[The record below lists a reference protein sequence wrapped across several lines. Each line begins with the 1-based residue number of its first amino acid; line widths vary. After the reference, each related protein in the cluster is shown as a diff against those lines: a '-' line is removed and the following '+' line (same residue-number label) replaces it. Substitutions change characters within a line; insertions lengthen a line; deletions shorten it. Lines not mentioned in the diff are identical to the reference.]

1 MGQIVVLHLE
11 AHGYGYPITILV
23 INHSLWFS
31 PAQTSYN
38 FFVESC
44 QRHSNMVTDHV
55 QLRCVAFLG
64 KENRV
69 MIIYMCHLN
78 RGPWLLN
85 HASYFGATSLLD
97 QSSLLP
103 RPLQLCPNRALGW
116 EIELRIKDS
125 RFLFIPTSA
134 QFPHVLLIHLAR
146 HPTIMLE
153 AGFSS
158 LSLSS
163 SSSTSHCSSPAQNKS
178 LSVAVVK
185 TMLGLDVHY
194 STLMIGNQLLTTKV
208 FKTPWLMHAL
218 VCQTSSW

>member
-23 INHSLWFS
+23 INHSFWFS

-69 MIIYMCHLN
+69 MIIYMCYLN

-103 RPLQLCPNRALGW
+103 RPLQLCPNRVTSGPGVRNW
-116 EIELRIKDS
+116 IKDQRLKIS
-125 RFLFIPTSA
+125 VHINLCAISTCPSHTPRSSSD
-134 QFPHVLLIHLAR
+134 HHVGGRVLLFVLVFVLVHQ
-146 HPTIMLE
+146 
-153 AGFSS
+153 S
-158 LSLSS
+158 L
-163 SSSTSHCSSPAQNKS
+163 
-178 LSVAVVK
+178 
-185 TMLGLDVHY
+185 
-194 STLMIGNQLLTTKV
+194 
-208 FKTPWLMHAL
+208 
-218 VCQTSSW
+218 